1 MQREDDAVL
10 QRMHAATVRMDMLL
24 EGSTSAAVALKKAQA
39 SYVKRWKEQSAE
51 FSEMSAAWSM
61 ARVSAANVTTDFT
74 SASFSSNSS
83 NLMSRRS
90 PGKHGSSA
98 KSEGKAN
105 GTLQRLSQDESNISA
120 VAAAATPAHAR
131 SSAVR
136 AQASPKADHTNPN
149 MRCWPDA
156 AAAPALSDL
165 IDVQR

>member
-1 MQREDDAVL
+1 ML

-39 SYVKRWKEQSAE
+39 AYVKRWKEQSAE